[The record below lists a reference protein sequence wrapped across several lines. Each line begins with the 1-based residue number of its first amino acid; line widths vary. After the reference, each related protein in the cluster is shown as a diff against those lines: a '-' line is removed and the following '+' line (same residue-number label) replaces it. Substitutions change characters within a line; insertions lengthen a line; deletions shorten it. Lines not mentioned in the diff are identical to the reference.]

1 MITAVDTNVLVDVF
15 RNDPAFCAAS
25 SEALRR
31 CLREGRLA
39 VSDVVW
45 AELAALFD
53 GEDALRAVMDTLGVE
68 YVPTERTAASLAG
81 TMWRQYRDGGGTR
94 ERVVADFLVA
104 AHAQVQCNRLLTR
117 DRGFYRAHF
126 TGLLVLDPTEAG

>member
-1 MITAVDTNVLVDVF
+1 LTTAVDTNVLVDVF
-15 RNDPAFCAAS
+15 RNDPAFCKAS

-45 AELAALFD
+45 AELSALFES
-53 GEDALRAVMDTLGVE
+53 EDALRGVMNTLGID
-68 YVPTERTAASLAG
+68 YLPTERQAASLAG
-81 TMWRQYRDGGGTR
+81 SMWRRYRDGGGTR
-94 ERVVADFLVA
+94 DRVIADFLVA
-104 AHAQVQCNRLLTR
+104 AHAQAQCDRLLTR

-126 TGLLVLDPTEAG
+126 AGLNVLDPTET